1 MARAAPHRT
10 PEQQAEA
17 DRIAALKDGTP
28 DALRAWAAQYT
39 IPLIHPEDDDLL
51 RISIHEAR
59 VADNAIPMRRRAE
72 SRRWLAANRAR
83 IVSEREQSHES

>member
-1 MARAAPHRT
+1 MARIAPQRT

-17 DRIAALKDGTP
+17 DRIAALRDGIP
-28 DALRAWAAQYT
+28 DALRAWAKRYD
-39 IPLIHPEDDDLL
+39 IPLIRPDDDDLL

-59 VADNAIPMRRRAE
+59 VADIAIPVRPRAE

-83 IVSEREQSHES
+83 IVSEREARS